1 MGKGMMMICKTYG
14 GMKIKDRNGKE
25 EVWLWDYAQDKP
37 RRESEMKAE
46 QKAASE
52 KKKQMKAKAEI
63 EKLNQQKLE
72 L

>member
-14 GMKIKDRNGKE
+14 GMIINGE
-25 EVWLWDYAQDKP
+25 RWLWDYAQDRP

-46 QKAASE
+46 EKAASE
-52 KKKQMKAKAEI
+52 RKKWMKAKAEL
-63 EKLNQQKLE
+63 EKMKQQKLD

>member
-14 GMKIKDRNGKE
+14 GMIIGGER
-25 EVWLWDYAQDKP
+25 WLWDYAQDRP
-37 RRESEMKAE
+37 RRESEMIAE
-46 QKAASE
+46 KKAAIE
-52 KKKQMKAKAEI
+52 KKKLMKLKAES